1 MQTGVP
7 GVYAIGDCTG
17 RMMLAHAA
25 MAMGETAAENAMGK
39 RSTYSEKICPSCVY
53 MTPEFAGAGST
64 EEQLKAKNINYKAG
78 VFPIAANGK
87 SVIMEEP
94 EGEVKVLAD
103 TRSGKLLG
111 IHILGPR
118 ATDLIGEAAA
128 YLNRN
133 AYVEDIAGTMHAHPT
148 VSEALREAALAFQG
162 KAIHFK

>member
-1 MQTGVP
+1 
-7 GVYAIGDCTG
+7 
-17 RMMLAHAA
+17 
-25 MAMGETAAENAMGK
+25 
-39 RSTYSEKICPSCVY
+39 
-53 MTPEFAGAGST
+53 MTPEFAGVGLN

-87 SVIMEEP
+87 SVIMEEA

-103 TRSGKLLG
+103 ARSGKLLG